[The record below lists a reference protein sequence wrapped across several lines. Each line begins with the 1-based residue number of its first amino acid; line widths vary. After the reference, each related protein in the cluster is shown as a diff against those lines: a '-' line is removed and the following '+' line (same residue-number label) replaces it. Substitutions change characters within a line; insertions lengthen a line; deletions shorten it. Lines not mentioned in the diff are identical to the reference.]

1 MKHTANPFSNFVAL
15 FNLCLLPRNGI
26 HDLPH
31 PEFPPWIRTHQIDNL
46 LRIFHCPNACSTL
59 RQALHKIASY
69 EFKDSF
75 RWRAAP
81 TLPLRQRPDAHGCTY
96 SASTI
101 RRSVKTRDQVSR
113 HPWPRP
119 VRTPR
124 IFRRQAPPRPIL
136 HLVIDPGGNGDF
148 VSTVLHISPRLIT
161 LSIINE
167 IRYHQVM
174 IQSFK
179 CPDTQSLFQRKRT
192 ARFVNIERVALRKL
206 AQLEWASRIDDLR
219 IPPNNR
225 LELLKGNRVG
235 QYSIRINAQWRV
247 CFRWKNG
254 NAFDVEIVDYH

>member
-1 MKHTANPFSNFVAL
+1 MARRANPSIAPTSRR
-15 FNLCLLPRNGI
+15 PRMHIFGI
-26 HDLPH
+26 HNPALQRLH
-31 PEFPPWIRTHQIDNL
+31 PL
-46 LRIFHCPNACSTL
+46 LNYL
-59 RQALHKIASY
+59 LN
-69 EFKDSF
+69 
-75 RWRAAP
+75 
-81 TLPLRQRPDAHGCTY
+81 PLRMRFIRWQRAHII
-96 SASTI
+96 API
-101 RRSVKTRDQVSR
+101 RRAVKTRDQVSR

-136 HLVIDPGGNGDF
+136 HLVIDPGGNGYF

-247 CFRWKNG
+247 CFRWKMEMPSTLRSLITIEG
-254 NAFDVEIVDYH
+254 ARYAQIKTCSSG

>member
-1 MKHTANPFSNFVAL
+1 MARRANPSIAPTSRR
-15 FNLCLLPRNGI
+15 PRMHIFGI
-26 HDLPH
+26 HNPALQRLH
-31 PEFPPWIRTHQIDNL
+31 PL
-46 LRIFHCPNACSTL
+46 LNYL
-59 RQALHKIASY
+59 LN
-69 EFKDSF
+69 
-75 RWRAAP
+75 
-81 TLPLRQRPDAHGCTY
+81 PLRMRFIRWQRAHII
-96 SASTI
+96 API
-101 RRSVKTRDQVSR
+101 RRAVKTRDQVSR

-219 IPPNNR
+219 IPPTIGWNCSRGIESGSTASVLMLNGR
-225 LELLKGNRVG
+225 CVSAGKMEMPSTLRSLITIEGAR
-235 QYSIRINAQWRV
+235 YAQIKT
-247 CFRWKNG
+247 CSSG
-254 NAFDVEIVDYH
+254 